1 VLNGGIVATVGMS
14 IGVSVLVPG
23 EDPANVLTVA
33 DADMYR
39 MKSRNT
45 TQMMGTAP
53 VEQVAVAAGE

>member
-1 VLNGGIVATVGMS
+1 
-14 IGVSVLVPG
+14 VLVPG

-45 TQMMGTAP
+45 TQMMDSRNIEP
-53 VEQVAVAAGE
+53 AAAAASGE